1 MNKRMKDFLKEKQ
14 SKQNLKQSKKGRSS
28 KKGSN
33 KVSGFKK
40 GHIKKG

>member
-14 SKQNLKQSKKGRSS
+14 SKQNLKQSKKGRFS
-28 KKGSN
+28 KQRSD
-33 KVSGFKK
+33 KVSSFKK